1 MYLGGSGTLFWGSG
15 KKRHFFQVISCIFFN
30 PTTQIFRYITRI
42 AYIIYGSGT
51 LFWGSGEKKDTFFS
65 SHFLQFFQSHD
76 TDIQI
81 YHTHRIY
88 DISNLSILN
97 LFAHFPAHR
106 YKTYNV
112 FYTLDVFNIGSRI

>member
-1 MYLGGSGTLFWGSG
+1 MYILTKLLNLRGTLFGVLG
-15 KKRHFFQVISCIFFN
+15 KN
-30 PTTQIFRYITRI
+30 
-42 AYIIYGSGT
+42 
-51 LFWGSGEKKDTFFS
+51 KDTFFS

-88 DISNLSILN
+88 DISHLSILN

-106 YKTYNV
+106 YKTYNI
-112 FYTLDVFNIGSRI
+112 FSTLDVLNIGSRI